1 MDVKISIRIAREM
14 QNPAKLNVK
23 AVSGGNAKTGL
34 KAIHIFL

>member
-1 MDVKISIRIAREM
+1 M

-34 KAIHIFL
+34 KAIHIFLWK